1 MAVCSKVFRTDLA
14 ARRAAGLEF
23 RISKL
28 DREIIDR
35 LTRPKNGTSCS
46 QWWNISMA
54 QLRTN
59 NFQAYEVQFVMD
71 YYLFTGM
78 SGAHDE

>member
-1 MAVCSKVFRTDLA
+1 
-14 ARRAAGLEF
+14 
-23 RISKL
+23 
-28 DREIIDR
+28 
-35 LTRPKNGTSCS
+35 
-46 QWWNISMA
+46 MA